1 MPMTTLL
8 NLEKNHCLITSDED
22 HYSLAAFL
30 SQSGLPA
37 DWTPPTD

>member
-1 MPMTTLL
+1 MTTLL

-22 HYSLAAFL
+22 HYSLAAVL